1 MEITME
7 QVMNMGFKNTIDI
20 RSNILYNKGSLPNSI
35 NIPRQV
41 LLLKPELYLKKN
53 VAYYLYCDE
62 GEQSKTVSREL
73 NELGYHTYSIEGGYN
88 AYQK

>member
-7 QVMNMGFKNTIDI
+7 QVMKMGYKNTIDI
-20 RSNILYNKGSLPNSI
+20 RSNTLYNKGSLPNAI

-53 VAYYLYCDE
+53 TTYYLYCDE
-62 GEQSKTVSREL
+62 GEQSRAVSREL
-73 NELGYHTYSIEGGYN
+73 NELGYHTYSIEGGFH

>member
-7 QVMNMGFKNTIDI
+7 QIQQMGFKNTIDI

-62 GEQSKTVSREL
+62 GQLSKKVSLEL